1 MMNTIESLQ
10 NQLTVANERIT
21 KLENDLT
28 NPQVLKERIIKH
40 CTAIERAH
48 LLGDAYVQ
56 EYRDLQDRINFL
68 ERGYM
73 SKV

>member
-1 MMNTIESLQ
+1 MNTIESLQ
-10 NQLTVANERIT
+10 NQLTVANERINQ
-21 KLENDLT
+21 LENDLK

-73 SKV
+73 TKV

>member
-1 MMNTIESLQ
+1 MNTIESLQ